1 MKKSKFKKA
10 AAIALSAGILAAPFA
25 PFAAEAPFAGL
36 LKAYAEESGS
46 QIIGNDASGIPDKA
60 LYDAVLKAGDSNNDG
75 VLTKEEAEKI
85 TYLNVQ
91 ASNVIDITGIQYMKN
106 LDSLILLNNK
116 IKDISALKQ
125 LTNLK
130 NLNLN
135 INQINDIT
143 VLKYME
149 NLSVLSLDVNQ
160 ISDISALKDL
170 INLKSLSL
178 DSNQISDISVLK
190 NLTNMET
197 IRLDYN
203 QISDISALANMTN
216 MKSLYLAHNKIRDI
230 SEIKTLVKMKV
241 INLDNNQIS
250 DISALENMTNM
261 ERLYLAYNNISDI
274 STIEGMIKLTD
285 LHLNNN
291 QISNISPVKDMTD
304 IKRLYLSDNQISDI
318 SMLKDLTSLT
328 QLNLGGN
335 QISDISALKDFTRLQ
350 SLDLSNNQI
359 SDISALKDLKILMT
373 VLSLNDN
380 QISDISVLKDFAKL
394 HVLNLS
400 DNQISDISVL
410 NDKTNISALYLE
422 NNQISD
428 ITPIR
433 DLELFKLDIT
443 KNDISDI
450 SALKDGKLLAYIEG
464 QAGRYTGYMSGGG
477 ICKNYNM
484 AEGNKIT
491 LQQALDILP
500 QALLQV
506 KEYDSEGNE
515 TGRTWLDTQEFITSN
530 TDGVVVSKDGTIHYY
545 VNGVE
550 NTTYTGMAE
559 DSTTGKKYW
568 FENGTAVK
576 EKQVYSEQDNAWYWL
591 EADGSMAVG
600 KDVFVPK
607 SNEDRS
613 EGKWVRYDE
622 NGHMVKG
629 EDYANGGWYRFDEI
643 TGEMVKGFCN
653 VQDGD
658 NTKIYYYNTVT
669 GQMEHGAMNIDG
681 TEYAFDDVT
690 GVAVNNAWYSVD
702 EAPFWYENGVRQ
714 GMEGRGKEIYDP
726 ASDGWYWL
734 DAVDGGKKAV
744 SKDVYQ
750 ESYAGA
756 YADREDGTGK
766 WVRYDANGRMI
777 KGWSEQNG
785 SRYYFDLITGAM
797 AKGTTVIDGQT
808 YTFSWATGALQE

>member
-1 MKKSKFKKA
+1 MG
-10 AAIALSAGILAAPFA
+10 LSNA
-25 PFAAEAPFAGL
+25 
-36 LKAYAEESGS
+36 
-46 QIIGNDASGIPDKA
+46 
-60 LYDAVLKAGDSNNDG
+60 
-75 VLTKEEAEKI
+75 
-85 TYLNVQ
+85 
-91 ASNVIDITGIQYMKN
+91 
-106 LDSLILLNNK
+106 
-116 IKDISALKQ
+116 
-125 LTNLK
+125 
-130 NLNLN
+130 
-135 INQINDIT
+135 
-143 VLKYME
+143 
-149 NLSVLSLDVNQ
+149 
-160 ISDISALKDL
+160 
-170 INLKSLSL
+170 
-178 DSNQISDISVLK
+178 QISDISV
-190 NLTNMET
+190 
-197 IRLDYN
+197 
-203 QISDISALANMTN
+203 
-216 MKSLYLAHNKIRDI
+216 
-230 SEIKTLVKMKV
+230 
-241 INLDNNQIS
+241 
-250 DISALENMTNM
+250 
-261 ERLYLAYNNISDI
+261 
-274 STIEGMIKLTD
+274 
-285 LHLNNN
+285 
-291 QISNISPVKDMTD
+291 
-304 IKRLYLSDNQISDI
+304 
-318 SMLKDLTSLT
+318 LKDLTSLT

-350 SLDLSNNQI
+350 SLFLSNNQI
-359 SDISALKDLKILMT
+359 SDISALKDFTRLQSLDLSNNQIGDISALKDLKILMT
-373 VLSLNDN
+373 SLSLNNN

-433 DLELFKLDIT
+433 DLELSKLDIT

-450 SALKDGKLLAYIEG
+450 SALKDGKLLAFIERY
-464 QAGRYTGYMSGGG
+464 AGRYTGYMSDGG
-477 ICKNYNM
+477 ICKHYNM

-550 NTTYTGMAE
+550 NTTYNGMAE

-576 EKQVYSEQDNAWYWL
+576 EKQVYSEQDDAWYWF

-643 TGEMVKGFCN
+643 TGEMEKGFCT

-658 NTKIYYYNTVT
+658 NTKLYYYNTVT

-690 GVAVNNAWYSVD
+690 GVAVNNSWYSVGG
-702 EAPFWYENGVRQ
+702 APFWYENGVRQ

-785 SRYYFDLITGAM
+785 SRYYFDLVTGAM

-808 YTFSWATGALQE
+808 YTFSWATGTLQE